1 MDALGAARKMKG
13 AFWAIVI
20 RNSCM
25 EWVLSEQT
33 LELIRGEG
41 SRNTTRVQALVSHL
55 ASTMVTERGFMRIRD
70 QRGTTRTSGCS
81 TLSSWETPT
90 RTGDVDTHEYHEVKV
105 DNVGRRSEEGGSLA
119 VSLHTP
125 IFFQVQRHFS
135 MSSQAKKG
143 RPTLRSA
150 KVAHIPRGW
159 RCDRLAVLQVP
170 LLATSSST
178 GLSRKSCT
186 SSWAHVDTSGRLS
199 LAPSGFVTVFD
210 YKTGDTALLKHEVVL
225 NLEDWRCLPAK
236 EVSLHAGWAQG
247 HR

>member
-1 MDALGAARKMKG
+1 MKG

-33 LELIRGEG
+33 LEVIRGEG

-81 TLSSWETPT
+81 TLSSWETPSA
-90 RTGDVDTHEYHEVKV
+90 DTHEYHEVKV
-105 DNVGRRSEEGGSLA
+105 DNVGRWSEEGGSLA

-143 RPTLRSA
+143 CPTLRSA
-150 KVAHIPRGW
+150 KAAHIPRGW
-159 RCDRLAVLQVP
+159 RCDRPCCAAGTSAGDIIFNRAVPEELYIFMGTCGYFWSVVPRTFGLCHSVRLQDW
-170 LLATSSST
+170 
-178 GLSRKSCT
+178 GHWLS
-186 SSWAHVDTSGRLS
+186 
-199 LAPSGFVTVFD
+199 
-210 YKTGDTALLKHEVVL
+210 
-225 NLEDWRCLPAK
+225 
-236 EVSLHAGWAQG
+236 
-247 HR
+247 